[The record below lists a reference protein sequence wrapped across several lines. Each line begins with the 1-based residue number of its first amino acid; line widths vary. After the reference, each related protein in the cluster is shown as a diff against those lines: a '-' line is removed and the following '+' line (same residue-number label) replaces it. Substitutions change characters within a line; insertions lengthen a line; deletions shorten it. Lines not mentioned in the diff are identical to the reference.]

1 MSNFFNDL
9 VEKIKDEDTHI
20 VADGKGSAEF
30 SGYIDTGSYILNAAL
45 SGSIYGGVP
54 NNKVTAFAGEQATGK
69 TFFALGVV
77 RQFLND
83 NPEGGVIYFDSEA
96 AVTRDM
102 MESRDIDTS
111 RVVVSEPD
119 TIQKFRTVCLNIIDK
134 YKDTPE
140 KQRKPMMMV
149 LDSLGQLSSSKE
161 MEDTAEGKDTR
172 DMTKAQLIKA
182 TFRVIG
188 LKLAKIGVPLI
199 VTNHVY
205 AAVGSY
211 IPMNE
216 IAGGSGLKYTAST
229 IAMLTKKKDK
239 DGTDVVGNIIKVNMY
254 KSRLSKEN
262 KRVEVKL
269 SYQTGLDRYYGLVE
283 LAVKYG
289 IFNKVSTR
297 IELPDG
303 TKTFEKSIYK
313 DAEKYFTEDILNQI
327 DKAARKEFAY
337 GEDDTLSEVE
347 TEHESD
353 DTALPSDGDE

>member
-1 MSNFFNDL
+1 MSDFFNNL
-9 VEKIKDEDTHI
+9 VEKIKDDDTHI
-20 VADGKGSAEF
+20 VADGRGSAEF
-30 SGYIDTGSYILNAAL
+30 TGYIDTGSYILNAVL

-77 RQFLND
+77 QQFLRD
-83 NPEGGVIYFDSEA
+83 NPDGGVIYFDTEA
-96 AVTRDM
+96 AVTKNM
-102 MESRDIDTS
+102 MEGRDIDTR
-111 RVVVSEPD
+111 RVIVSEPD
-119 TIQKFRTVCLNIIDK
+119 TIQKFRTVCLNVIDK
-134 YKDTPE
+134 YQETPE
-140 KQRKPMMMV
+140 SERKPMIMV

-182 TFRVIG
+182 TFRVIN

-211 IPMNE
+211 IPTNE

-239 DGTDVVGNIIKVNMY
+239 EGTDVVGNIIKVNMY

-262 KRVEVKL
+262 SRVEVKL
-269 SYQTGLDRYYGLVE
+269 SYQKGLDRYYGLLE
-283 LAVKYG
+283 LAEKYG
-289 IFNKVSTR
+289 IFKKVSTR
-297 IELPDG
+297 YELTDG
-303 TKTFEKSIYK
+303 TKVFGKTIY
-313 DAEKYFTEDILNQI
+313 ENPEQYFTKDVLDLI
-327 DKAARKEFAY
+327 DKAARKEFLY
-337 GEDDTLSEVE
+337 GDDENDDTEV
-347 TEHESD
+347 SGDRD
-353 DTALPSDGDE
+353 D

>member
-9 VEKIKDEDTHI
+9 VEKIKDDDTHI
-20 VADGKGSAEF
+20 VADGLGSAEF
-30 SGYIDTGSYILNAAL
+30 SGYIDTGSYILNAVL

-69 TFFALGVV
+69 TFFAMGVV
-77 RQFLND
+77 QQFLND
-83 NPEGGVIYFDSEA
+83 NPDGGVIYFDTEA

-102 MESRDIDTS
+102 MESRGIDTT
-111 RVVVSEPD
+111 RVIVSEPD

-134 YKDTPE
+134 YTDTPE
-140 KQRKPMMMV
+140 KQRKPMLMV

-161 MEDTAEGKDTR
+161 MEDTADGKDTR

-182 TFRVIG
+182 TFRVIN

-211 IPMNE
+211 IPTNE

-239 DGTDVVGNIIKVNMY
+239 DGTDVIGNIIKVTMY

-269 SYQTGLDRYYGLVE
+269 SYKTGLDRYYGLLE
-283 LAVKYG
+283 LAEKYG
-289 IFNKVSTR
+289 IFKKVSTR
-297 IELPDG
+297 YELSDG
-303 TKTFEKSIYK
+303 RKVFSKTIY
-313 DAEKYFTEDILNQI
+313 ENPEEYFTRDVLDLI
-327 DKAARKEFAY
+327 DKAAKKEFAY
-337 GEDDTLSEVE
+337 GEEDSDTDVE
-347 TEHESD
+347 TEYESGN
-353 DTALPSDGDE
+353 TSLSDNGE

>member
-9 VEKIKDEDTHI
+9 VEQIKDDNTHI
-20 VADGKGSAEF
+20 VADGLGSAEF

-77 RQFLND
+77 QQFLLD
-83 NPEGGVIYFDSEA
+83 HPDGGVIYFDTEA

-102 MESRDIDTS
+102 MDGRGIDTR
-111 RVVVSEPD
+111 RVIVSEPD
-119 TIQKFRTVCLNIIDK
+119 TIQKFRKVCLDIIDK
-134 YKDTPE
+134 YNNTPE
-140 KQRKPMMMV
+140 KERKPMMMV
-149 LDSLGQLSSSKE
+149 LDSLGQLSSNKE

-182 TFRVIG
+182 TFRVIN

-229 IAMLTKKKDK
+229 IAMLGKKKDK

-262 KRVEVKL
+262 AKVEVKL
-269 SYQTGLDRYYGLVE
+269 SYKTGLDRYYGLLE
-283 LAVKYG
+283 LAEKYG
-289 IFNKVSTR
+289 IFKKVSTR
-297 IELPDG
+297 YELTDG
-303 TKTFEKSIYK
+303 TKVFGKSIY
-313 DAEKYFTEDILNQI
+313 AEPEKYFTDDILDLI

-337 GEDDTLSEVE
+337 GEEHPVSDLEEDYESSN
-347 TEHESD
+347 TELYDS
-353 DTALPSDGDE
+353 